1 MNAFCI
7 AVSTQSWV
15 FEMPEKFAAE
25 RSNMVASPSPCNAI
39 AKFSC
44 VDSILNFG
52 NWTYK
57 ILLYL
62 VLCGLN
68 FAMSWLV
75 CCLGIGNLALSV
87 DGRLNTFEASLL
99 RYILNAVKFKPETC
113 TGRKKGG
120 PARPGQNFSR
130 PGPARP
136 AGLLGP
142 AQPGPGRPG

>member
-52 NWTYK
+52 N
-57 ILLYL
+57 
-62 VLCGLN
+62 
-68 FAMSWLV
+68 
-75 CCLGIGNLALSV
+75 
-87 DGRLNTFEASLL
+87 
-99 RYILNAVKFKPETC
+99 
-113 TGRKKGG
+113 
-120 PARPGQNFSR
+120 
-130 PGPARP
+130 
-136 AGLLGP
+136 
-142 AQPGPGRPG
+142 